1 MENNANNNE
10 EVNKKIGFFKKL
22 WYSITKI
29 EKYPE
34 MAADGF
40 GKAISY
46 VIKLVIIL
54 SIVLCIWLV
63 IEAYGVLKDGLNYL
77 QNEFPEFSYKDGI
90 LTVESDEPIIID
102 GENSPVGKVIVDTKT
117 DSQEQIN
124 QYENSI
130 GEENGGI
137 IILKDKVLIKN
148 MSVAN
153 TIEYKYDQTFKNMN
167 ITEFD
172 KQTIIGYCNGIQMY
186 DIFGGIYLL
195 LFAYTFIMYFISTL
209 WYIAVI
215 SIVRILNS
223 MDFKNENEICCSI

>member
-1 MENNANNNE
+1 M
-10 EVNKKIGFFKKL
+10 
-22 WYSITKI
+22 
-29 EKYPE
+29 
-34 MAADGF
+34 
-40 GKAISY
+40 
-46 VIKLVIIL
+46 
-54 SIVLCIWLV
+54 
-63 IEAYGVLKDGLNYL
+63 
-77 QNEFPEFSYKDGI
+77 
-90 LTVESDEPIIID
+90 
-102 GENSPVGKVIVDTKT
+102 
-117 DSQEQIN
+117 
-124 QYENSI
+124 
-130 GEENGGI
+130 EENGGI